1 MVIMG
6 NWLRT
11 KLTRSFLNLSIRV
24 IFLFSLLFFFSE
36 EELLAQEFARQSLT
50 SSEMVRVLNRDERYN
65 LRLGGIKLQ
74 IDAALQGEM
83 NDNINLSSSK
93 GALSDLIFRPG
104 VEAKGGWQVT
114 ENNKIT
120 STLGMSFAKYVAHP
134 EYDSTMPLIA
144 PNSESDFVMAIGDW
158 RVKLFDRFRMQEDPT
173 TNGQLSSIA
182 AFRRFEND
190 LGILVDWDLNQF
202 ILTSGYT
209 WSTFLSIDPTFE
221 SLNRDSHTFIFEP
234 KYLVN
239 EAITLGLSNQYTVTD
254 FEKKIQND
262 SISIRSGPFAEI
274 KLTKYT
280 TTRVEIGYQDYSSD
294 RTGTIQDSSSFSS
307 IYSRFSVK
315 NRLNKYMNHDLSF
328 TRMAEAGI
336 GSNFVDR
343 ISVDYGVDWQIVKDT
358 GLRGVVFYE
367 NLSSSGG
374 NAEVADRYG
383 LLGRLSYPLTIS
395 TMVALEYRFTYKDSN
410 LFEKDY
416 IQNVTSAI
424 VSYSF

>member
-1 MVIMG
+1 M
-6 NWLRT
+6 
-11 KLTRSFLNLSIRV
+11 KLERSLLNLSIRV
-24 IFLFSLLFFFSE
+24 IFLFCILFLLNGG
-36 EELLAQEFARQSLT
+36 ELLGQEFARQSLT
-50 SSEMVRVLNRDERYN
+50 SSEMIRVLNRDERYN
-65 LRLGGIKLQ
+65 LRLGGVKLQ
-74 IDAALQGEM
+74 VDAALQGEM

-104 VEAKGGWQVT
+104 VEAKGGWQIT
-114 ENNKIT
+114 ESNKI
-120 STLGMSFAKYVAHP
+120 SGTLGMSFAKYVAHP

-144 PNSESDFVMAIGDW
+144 PNSETEFVMAIGDW
-158 RVKLFDRFRMQEDPT
+158 KVKLFDRFRMQEDPT
-173 TNGQLSSIA
+173 SNGQLSSIA

-190 LGILVDWDLNQF
+190 MGLLADWDLNQF

-209 WSTFLSIDPTFE
+209 WSTFLSIDPIFE
-221 SLNRDSHTFIFEP
+221 SLNRNSNTFIFEP
-234 KYLVN
+234 KYLMN
-239 EAITLGLSNQYTVTD
+239 EAIILGLSNRYTVTD
-254 FEKKIQND
+254 FEKQIQND
-262 SISIRSGPFAEI
+262 STSLQSGPFAEV
-274 KLTKYT
+274 KVTKYT
-280 TTRVEIGYQDYSSD
+280 TVRVDIGYQDYSSD

-307 IYSRFSVK
+307 IYSRLSVK

-343 ISVDYGVDWQIVKDT
+343 IAVDYGADWQIVKDT